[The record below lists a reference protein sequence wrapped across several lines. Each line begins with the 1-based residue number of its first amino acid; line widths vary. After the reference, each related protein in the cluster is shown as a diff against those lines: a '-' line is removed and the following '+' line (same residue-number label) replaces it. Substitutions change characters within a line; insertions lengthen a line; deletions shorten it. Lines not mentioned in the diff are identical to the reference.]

1 MFQLL
6 QKLHRKVQHR
16 VERIQRNVKIIRN
29 VELLYSDPAIKSNKL
44 LAKALEFILNNE
56 QSDLEFVME
65 ELNKESVKVTHIL
78 AEDVN
83 GCLGSNTGNVGKLD
97 WHAPDDMKH
106 FVQSTKGKVCIVGG
120 TTFRSFGARTL
131 KDRQIIVVSNEKNT
145 VERCKALPNHYVVS
159 NVNDAY
165 NLANK
170 LVYGSPDIP
179 KDIMVI
185 GGASIYRQTL
195 HLVTNVLLSK
205 INVDVK
211 GNILRDWDYPK
222 NVTIETLTFEGSKVA
237 YKPN

>member
-29 VELLYSDPAIKSNKL
+29 VELLYRDPTIKSSKL
-44 LAKALEFILNNE
+44 LSKALEFILNNE
-56 QSDLEFVME
+56 QSALEYVMV
-65 ELNKESVKVTHIL
+65 ELKKEPVKVTHIL

-97 WHAPDDMKH
+97 WNAPDDMKH
-106 FVQSTKGKVCIVGG
+106 FVESTKGKVCIVGG
-120 TTFRSFGARTL
+120 TTFRSFGNRVL
-131 KDRQIIVVSNEKNT
+131 KNRQIVVVSKDKQT
-145 VERCKALPNHYVVS
+145 VERCTALPNHYVVA
-159 NVNDAY
+159 NVIDAY
-165 NLANK
+165 NLACK
-170 LVYGSPDIP
+170 LVYGNLDIP
-179 KDIMVI
+179 KDIMII

-211 GNILRDWDYPK
+211 GNIQRDWDYPK
-222 NVTIETLTFEGSKVA
+222 NVILETLTFEGSKVV
-237 YKPN
+237 